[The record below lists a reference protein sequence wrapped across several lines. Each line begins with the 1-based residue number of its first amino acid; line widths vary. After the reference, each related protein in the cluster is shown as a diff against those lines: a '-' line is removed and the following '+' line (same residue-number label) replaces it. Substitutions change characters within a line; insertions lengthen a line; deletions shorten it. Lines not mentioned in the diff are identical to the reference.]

1 MKLEQSESSFI
12 FKTTPLPDIFFTE
25 YLSEAP
31 GDYIKVYLYC
41 LFLSKYNKEIKIN
54 DLSKKLS
61 IPIKIIQEALTF
73 WENGDVITKKG
84 NDYIVNNLQEIEL
97 HKLYSPNITL
107 SKETIEENSKSK
119 SRAKI
124 IDTINS
130 MYFQGIM
137 SPAWYSD
144 IDIWFKK
151 YNFEEDVMLALF
163 GYCFEKS
170 ALHKNY
176 ITAVADAWHTAGIKN
191 FDQLDKYF
199 EDKEKLNTIKKN
211 ISKKLG
217 LSRKLTQYEE
227 GYIEKWIC
235 DYNYSFDIIEIALK
249 KTTSK
254 TNPNF
259 DYLDKMISDW
269 KDRNLT
275 TSADVQN
282 YLLEFKNKTKKVQEL
297 QKKTNY
303 NNYDQRN
310 VINFD
315 NLYANN

>member
-1 MKLEQSESSFI
+1 MKLEQNDASFI
-12 FKTTPLPDIFFTE
+12 FQSTPLPDIFFTE

-41 LFLSKYNKEIKIN
+41 LFLSKHNKEIKIN

-61 IPIKIIQEALTF
+61 VPIKVIGDALNF
-73 WENGDVITKKG
+73 WENGEVITKKG
-84 NDYIVNNLQEIEL
+84 NDYIVNSIQEIEL
-97 HKLYSPNITL
+97 HKLYSPNISL
-107 SKETIEENSKSK
+107 SKEKIEENSKSK

-124 IDTINS
+124 IETINS

-137 SPAWYSD
+137 SPTWYND
-144 IDIWFKK
+144 IDLWFRK
-151 YNFEEDVMLALF
+151 YNFDEDVMFALF
-163 GYCFEKS
+163 GYCFDKS

-176 ITAVADAWHTAGIKN
+176 VAAVAEAWYAARIKT
-191 FDQLDKYF
+191 FDELDNYF
-199 EDKEKLNTIKKN
+199 EKQEKLNKIKKS

-217 LSRKLTQYEE
+217 LSRKLTEYEE
-227 GYIEKWIC
+227 GYIEKWIN

-275 TSADVQN
+275 TSDDVKK

-310 VINFD
+310 ITNFD
-315 NLYANN
+315 NLYANK

>member
-1 MKLEQSESSFI
+1 MKLEQSESSFL
-12 FKTTPLPDIFFTE
+12 FKSTSLPDVFFTE
-25 YLSEAP
+25 YISEAP

-41 LFLSKYNKEIKIN
+41 LFLSKYSKEIKLN

-61 IPIKIIQEALTF
+61 IPLKVIQEALAY
-73 WENGDVITKKG
+73 WENKEIITKKG
-84 NDYIVNNLQEIEL
+84 NGFIVNNIQEIEL
-97 HKLYSPNITL
+97 HKLYSPNISL
-107 SKETIEENSKSK
+107 SKERIEDNAKNQ

-124 IDTINS
+124 IETINS
-130 MYFQGIM
+130 MFFQGIM
-137 SPAWYSD
+137 SPTWYND
-144 IDIWFKK
+144 IDLWFRK
-151 YNFEEDVMLALF
+151 YNFDEDVMLALF
-163 GYCFEKS
+163 RYCFEKS

-176 ITAVADAWHTAGIKN
+176 VTAVAEAWHANNIKT
-191 FDQLDKYF
+191 FDELDRYF
-199 EDKEKLNTIKKN
+199 ENQEKLNKIKKN

-217 LSRKLTQYEE
+217 LTRKLTQYEE
-227 GYIEKWIC
+227 AYIEKWIC
-235 DYNYSFDIIEIALK
+235 EYNYSFDIIEIALK

-269 KDRNLT
+269 KDRNLS
-275 TSADVQN
+275 TSDDVKN

-310 VINFD
+310 ITNFD
-315 NLYANN
+315 NLYANK

>member
-1 MKLEQSESSFI
+1 MKLEQSESSFL
-12 FKTTPLPDIFFTE
+12 FKSTSLPDVFFTE
-25 YLSEAP
+25 YISEAP

-41 LFLSKYNKEIKIN
+41 LFLSKYSKEIKLN

-61 IPIKIIQEALTF
+61 LPLKVIQEALAY
-73 WENGDVITKKG
+73 WENKEIITKKG
-84 NDYIVNNLQEIEL
+84 NGFIVNNIQEIEL
-97 HKLYSPNITL
+97 HKLYSPNISL
-107 SKETIEENSKSK
+107 SKERIEDNAKNQ

-124 IDTINS
+124 IGTINS
-130 MYFQGIM
+130 MFFQGIM
-137 SPAWYSD
+137 SPTWYND
-144 IDIWFKK
+144 IDLWFRK
-151 YNFEEDVMLALF
+151 YNFDEDVMLALF
-163 GYCFEKS
+163 RYCFEKS

-176 ITAVADAWHTAGIKN
+176 VTAVAEAWHSNNIKT
-191 FDQLDKYF
+191 FDELDRYF
-199 EDKEKLNTIKKN
+199 ENQEKLNRIKKN

-217 LSRKLTQYEE
+217 LARKLTQYEE
-227 GYIEKWIC
+227 AYIEKWIC
-235 DYNYSFDIIEIALK
+235 EYNYSFDIIEIALK

-269 KDRNLT
+269 KDRNLS
-275 TSADVQN
+275 TSDDVKN

-310 VINFD
+310 ITNFD
-315 NLYANN
+315 NLYANK

>member
-1 MKLEQSESSFI
+1 MKLEQNDASFI
-12 FKTTPLPDIFFTE
+12 FQSTPLPDIFFTE

-41 LFLSKYNKEIKIN
+41 LFLSKHNKEIKIN

-61 IPIKIIQEALTF
+61 VPIKVIGDALNF
-73 WENGDVITKKG
+73 WENGEVITKKG
-84 NDYIVNNLQEIEL
+84 NDYIVNSIQEIEL
-97 HKLYSPNITL
+97 HKLYSPNISL
-107 SKETIEENSKSK
+107 SKEKIEENSKSK

-124 IDTINS
+124 IETINS

-137 SPAWYSD
+137 SPTWYND
-144 IDIWFKK
+144 IDLWFRK
-151 YNFEEDVMLALF
+151 YNFDEDVMFALF
-163 GYCFEKS
+163 GYCFDKS

-176 ITAVADAWHTAGIKN
+176 VAAVAEAWYAARIKT
-191 FDQLDKYF
+191 FDELDSYF
-199 EDKEKLNTIKKN
+199 EKQEKLNKIKKS

-217 LSRKLTQYEE
+217 LSRKLTEYEE
-227 GYIEKWIC
+227 GYIEKWIN

-275 TSADVQN
+275 TSDDVKK

-310 VINFD
+310 ITNFD
-315 NLYANN
+315 NLYANK